1 MGLVLLGLG
10 AMFFL
15 KFSFSERGNSAN
27 PAETSFGKLTHQLR
41 TLFGFDSGGV
51 ITRDGQLYLR
61 QDVQHVH
68 RRSFLASPQG
78 SGTSKRNWNPLPAI
92 TDFHQQLKD
101 MGIRL
106 VLLPV
111 PSKATLPDGAVEP
124 VVNEGYYEF
133 LRILK
138 SEYQIEVVDVLP
150 LLVSM
155 STQGESPFLRGDS
168 HWSPK
173 GMARVARLVADRS
186 SVQLPTSSY
195 ETIDRKLTLTGDL
208 AQIRG
213 PGYEDQ
219 ITSRMVLESNGQL
232 WRPLPEAPYLLL
244 GDSFTNIYSKPGN
257 GWGKGAG
264 LAETLSLE
272 MDVPT
277 DRLSTTHNGAF
288 GSREVLAMNP
298 ERLAN
303 KSVVIWQFAMRE
315 LSFGDWKIL
324 PIRPLKE
331 KRAPRIATSPQPLEG
346 TILKTAEMPVLD
358 RTPYREAV
366 REIIVTDVRSGSG
379 QIVGPVILMGLSV
392 QDHLPTGLAQWEI
405 EDQVTIE
412 VVPWS
417 SVESTQGR
425 LQRFRLPVSDQDL
438 PRFWIK

>member
-1 MGLVLLGLG
+1 
-10 AMFFL
+10 MFFL
-15 KFSFSERGNSAN
+15 GPSFNERGTSDN
-27 PAETSFGKLTHQLR
+27 PGGSSFGKLADQLR
-41 TLFGFDSGGV
+41 ALFGFDSGGV

-61 QDVQHVH
+61 QDVKHVH
-68 RRSFLASPQG
+68 RRSFLTSPQG
-78 SGTSKRNWNPLPAI
+78 SGASPRNWNPLPAI

-106 VLLPV
+106 ILLPL

-124 VVNEGYYEF
+124 TVNEGYYEF

-138 SEYQIEVVDVLP
+138 SKHQIEVVDVLP
-150 LLVSM
+150 VLVSM

-186 SVQLPTSSY
+186 SVQLPISSY

-208 AQIRG
+208 AQVRG

-232 WRPLPEAPYLLL
+232 WKPLPEAPYLLL

-272 MDVPT
+272 MGTPT
-277 DRLSTTHNGAF
+277 DRLSTHHNGAF

-303 KSVVIWQFAMRE
+303 KSVVVWQFAMRE

-324 PIRPLKE
+324 PIPPLKE
-331 KRAPRIATSPQPLEG
+331 KPSPGIATSPQPLEG
-346 TILKTAEMPVLD
+346 TILKTAEMPALD

-392 QDHLPTGLAQWEI
+392 QDHLPTGLARWEI
-405 EDQVTIE
+405 EDKVAIE

-425 LQRFRLPVSDQDL
+425 LQRFRLPLSGQDL

>member
-1 MGLVLLGLG
+1 MGLVVLGLG

-15 KFSFSERGNSAN
+15 GPSFNERGTSDN
-27 PAETSFGKLTHQLR
+27 PDGSSFGRLADQLR
-41 TLFGFDSGGV
+41 GLFGFDSDGV

-78 SGTSKRNWNPLPAI
+78 SGSSTRNWNPLPAI

-101 MGIRL
+101 RGIRL
-106 VLLPV
+106 ILLPL
-111 PSKATLPDGAVEP
+111 PSKATLPDGAIEP

-138 SEYQIEVVDVLP
+138 SEHQIEVVDVLP

-173 GMARVARLVADRS
+173 GMARVARLVADRT
-186 SVQLPTSSY
+186 SVQLPISAY

-208 AQIRG
+208 AQVRG

-232 WRPLPEAPYLLL
+232 WKPRPKAPYLLL
-244 GDSFTNIYSKPGN
+244 GDGFTNIYSKPGN

-272 MDVPT
+272 MGTPT
-277 DRLSTTHNGAF
+277 DRLSTTDNGAF

-303 KSVVIWQFAMRE
+303 KSVVVWQFAVRE

-324 PIRPLKE
+324 PIPQLKE
-331 KRAPRIATSPQPLEG
+331 KPSPGITTSPQPLEG
-346 TILKTAEMPVLD
+346 TILKTAEMPALD

-366 REIIVTDVRSGSG
+366 REIIITDVRSGSG

-392 QDHLPTGLAQWEI
+392 QDHLPTGLARWEI
-405 EDQVTIE
+405 EDKVAIE
-412 VVPWS
+412 VVPWD
-417 SVESTQGR
+417 SVESTHGR
-425 LQRFRLPVSDQDL
+425 LQRFRLPLSDQDL

>member
-1 MGLVLLGLG
+1 
-10 AMFFL
+10 MFFL
-15 KFSFSERGNSAN
+15 GPSFNERGTSDN
-27 PAETSFGKLTHQLR
+27 PGGSSFGKLADQLR
-41 TLFGFDSGGV
+41 ALFGFDSGGV

-61 QDVQHVH
+61 QDVKHVH
-68 RRSFLASPQG
+68 RRSFLTSPQG
-78 SGTSKRNWNPLPAI
+78 SGASPRNWNPLPAI

-106 VLLPV
+106 ILLPL

-124 VVNEGYYEF
+124 TVNEGYYEF

-138 SEYQIEVVDVLP
+138 SKHQIEVVDVLP
-150 LLVSM
+150 VLVSM

-186 SVQLPTSSY
+186 SVQLPISSY

-208 AQIRG
+208 AQVRG

-232 WRPLPEAPYLLL
+232 WKPLPEAPYLLL

-272 MDVPT
+272 MGTPT
-277 DRLSTTHNGAF
+277 DRLSTPHNGAF

-303 KSVVIWQFAMRE
+303 KSVVVWQFAMRE

-324 PIRPLKE
+324 PIPPLKE
-331 KRAPRIATSPQPLEG
+331 KPSPGIATSPQPLEG
-346 TILKTAEMPVLD
+346 TILKTAEMPALD

-392 QDHLPTGLAQWEI
+392 QDHLPTGLARWEI
-405 EDQVTIE
+405 EDKVAIE

-425 LQRFRLPVSDQDL
+425 LQRFRLPLSGQDL